1 MDGAP
6 LTRNHR
12 YHSVRIETVHYCERE
27 GILAEKRKR
36 RSFFDRN
43 AEPEDT
49 TKVRLK
55 LLCRTL
61 REDPVRLGRLVEFF
75 KMPYMVRESNQADL
89 ARTIAVTPNLRY
101 VDLPEGLFVDDP
113 SFMTLRLEVQARL
126 LNLRKM
132 TYKSGSEKS
141 LQALAT
147 GTVWTRLEVLE
158 LIRINADPTMLRQVL
173 GCLGNLRALK
183 ISETPYIND
192 QVLAWNDLLPPFPPL
207 EEFILNDIPNLTAE
221 GIKAW
226 LSMPEARERLK
237 VITLN
242 KTGVHVGALQEV
254 FANAPALKHMS
265 IMTSVA
271 AAMPSSIGQYT
282 IPQLSSRSLETLHY
296 EILASPS
303 APQYSSVTSSYY
315 HYLAGSLLSG
325 GLPNLRAVYV
335 RDPDFI
341 DLLLGLPPP
350 VPAYAD
356 GGIAR
361 PASSGSNTP
370 FSARYSHV
378 GSSPFGSFS
387 PPGAGGGVTSPHTSP
402 HGGRGTSLSSPQGP
416 GGQTPKPFGSPPA
429 ANPRFSSNNP
439 FASLAGP
446 GGGPVANL
454 PLKLEVFT
462 KGDDDQGW
470 HFMRVPAGGM
480 AAARQGGSPRPLS
493 SYGMGADAL
502 GGNALTWTGAGSRHS
517 VLVGG
522 AGGGFLAVPDK
533 AGGGGGGGGGGGSRA
548 GGGLSF
554 GGGGGQAAEEED
566 FWPRPLSGAELTKKE
581 RKDLWR

>member
-1 MDGAP
+1 MYGAP
-6 LTRNHR
+6 LTRNNR
-12 YHSVRIETVHYCERE
+12 YHSIRIETVHYCERE
-27 GILAEKRKR
+27 GILAERRKR

-101 VDLPEGLFVDDP
+101 VDLPEGLFTDDP
-113 SFMTLRLEVQARL
+113 SFMTLRLEVQARC

-207 EEFILNDIPNLTAE
+207 EEFILYDIPNLTAE

-226 LSMPEARERLK
+226 LSMPEARERLR

-350 VPAYAD
+350 VPAYAE

-378 GSSPFGSFS
+378 GNNFGSFS
-387 PPGAGGGVTSPHTSP
+387 PPGAASPHTSP
-402 HGGRGTSLSSPQGP
+402 HGGRGTSLSSPQ
-416 GGQTPKPFGSPPA
+416 QAKPFGSPPA

-446 GGGPVANL
+446 GGPGSVANL

-493 SYGMGADAL
+493 SYGLGADAL

-522 AGGGFLAVPDK
+522 AGGGFLAVPPEK
-533 AGGGGGGGGGGGSRA
+533 ASGGSGGSRV